1 MGLPDNTVY
10 SILEDNK
17 NHLWLGT
24 LMAFHDLILLQ
35 KLLPIMIIKM
45 ACKATFLLLVTGRY
59 GGACFKGN
67 DGTLYFGGNNGF
79 NFFDPLQLKANSS
92 YCTCSYYPI

>member
-1 MGLPDNTVY
+1 MGLLDNTVY

-24 LMAFHDLILLQ
+24 RNGLSRFDPVTKTFTNYDYKDGLQ
-35 KLLPIMIIKM
+35 SNIF
-45 ACKATFLLLVTGRY
+45 AAGDRRY
-59 GGACFKGN
+59 GQGACFKGK

-79 NFFDPLQLKANSS
+79 NFFDPLTN
-92 YCTCSYYPI
+92 